1 MDDYLPFEP
10 QNFDVADF
18 VGRME
23 QNYYEPESEADDE

>member
-10 QNFDVADF
+10 QNFDVAEF

-23 QNYYEPESEADDE
+23 NYGLDDDENDE